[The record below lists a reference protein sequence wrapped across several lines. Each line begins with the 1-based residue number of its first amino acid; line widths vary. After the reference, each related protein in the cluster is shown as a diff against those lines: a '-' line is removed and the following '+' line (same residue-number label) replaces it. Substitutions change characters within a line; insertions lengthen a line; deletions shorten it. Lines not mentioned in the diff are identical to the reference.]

1 MSARSKDF
9 SRAVFASASTP
20 PPLYEEK
27 TRPTPRPTVLSAG
40 GAPCRRAGPTIHAKH
55 LGEAAPRPSL
65 RQIMHVGEER
75 ACECHGEAGVADV
88 APQPPEAWRSMEA
101 GATEFESSRPAFCK
115 RLAQTLLS
123 HSRLASWGRQAAH
136 HPWTMPCRFNV
147 EGFEKTKSAVPRVS
161 CLRQSAV

>member
-1 MSARSKDF
+1 MHVPVCSWRWLFRAWFRASYILYIERERAAYGVSVMSARSKGF

-20 PPLYEEK
+20 PPLYEER

-101 GATEFESSRPAFCK
+101 GATEFESSRPAFRK
-115 RLAQTLLS
+115 PNFTQPL
-123 HSRLASWGRQAAH
+123 
-136 HPWTMPCRFNV
+136 P
-147 EGFEKTKSAVPRVS
+147 PRI
-161 CLRQSAV
+161 LG

>member
-1 MSARSKDF
+1 MSARSKGF

-101 GATEFESSRPAFCK
+101 GATEFESSRPAFASAWPK
-115 RLAQTLLS
+115 LYSATPASHLGVGKLLTT
-123 HSRLASWGRQAAH
+123 HGLCPADL
-136 HPWTMPCRFNV
+136 T
-147 EGFEKTKSAVPRVS
+147 
-161 CLRQSAV
+161 